1 MTLEVSRLSRST
13 QQLCEIVNIKSAIYH
28 RVKDMGDIDF
38 IIDTL
43 ENGEIRTFYE
53 CQWYP
58 ECLYLLAMLD
68 HISKLN
74 DIPLC
79 SDFDDLRR
87 YKLSRVIYPR
97 DVLLLCAL
105 FHNDDAM
112 RQAEEDAIPEF
123 RQYNII
129 ESDIRNVV

>member
-1 MTLEVSRLSRST
+1 MKRKQGQPHRSDFE
-13 QQLCEIVNIKSAIYH
+13 LFKSAICH

-43 ENGEIRTFYE
+43 ESGEIRTFYE
-53 CQWYP
+53 RQWYP

-105 FHNDDAM
+105 FHNDDAK
-112 RQAEEDAIPEF
+112 RQAEEDAIREF

>member
-1 MTLEVSRLSRST
+1 MKQKQDQPHRSDFE
-13 QQLCEIVNIKSAIYH
+13 LFKSAICH

-53 CQWYP
+53 RQRYP

-105 FHNDDAM
+105 FHNDDAK
-112 RQAEEDAIPEF
+112 RQALEDAIPEF

>member
-1 MTLEVSRLSRST
+1 MKCKQDQPHRSDF
-13 QQLCEIVNIKSAIYH
+13 EIFKSAICH
-28 RVKDMGDIDF
+28 RLKDMGDIDF

-43 ENGEIRTFYE
+43 KSGEICTFYE
-53 CQWYP
+53 RQWYP

-79 SDFDDLRR
+79 SDFNDLRR
-87 YKLSRVIYPR
+87 RKLSRVIYPR

-105 FHNDDAM
+105 YHNDDAKK
-112 RQAEEDAIPEF
+112 QAEAEAIPEF

>member
-1 MTLEVSRLSRST
+1 MKQKQDQPYRTDFEIFKSTICHRL
-13 QQLCEIVNIKSAIYH
+13 
-28 RVKDMGDIDF
+28 KDMGDIEF
-38 IIDTL
+38 IIHTL
-43 ENGEIRTFYE
+43 TSGEVRTFYE
-53 CQWYP
+53 RQWYP

-79 SDFDDLRR
+79 SDFNDLRR
-87 YKLSRVIYPR
+87 RKLSRVIYPR

-105 FHNDDAM
+105 YHNDDAKK
-112 RQAEEDAIPEF
+112 QAEEDAIPEF

>member
-1 MTLEVSRLSRST
+1 MKRMKEQPYRSNF
-13 QQLCEIVNIKSAIYH
+13 EIFKSAICH
-28 RVKDMGDIDF
+28 RLKDMGDIDF
-38 IIDTL
+38 IIHTL
-43 ENGEIRTFYE
+43 TSGEIRNFYE
-53 CQWYP
+53 RQWYP

-68 HISKLN
+68 HISTLN

-79 SDFDDLRR
+79 SDFNDLRR

-105 FHNDDAM
+105 FHNDDAKK
-112 RQAEEDAIPEF
+112 RAEEEAIPEF

>member
-1 MTLEVSRLSRST
+1 MKQKQEQPYRSDFE
-13 QQLCEIVNIKSAIYH
+13 LYKSAIYH

-53 CQWYP
+53 RQWYP

>member
-1 MTLEVSRLSRST
+1 MKQKQGQPYRSNFE
-13 QQLCEIVNIKSAIYH
+13 LFKSAICH
-28 RVKDMGDIDF
+28 RLKDMGDIDF
-38 IIDTL
+38 IIHTL
-43 ENGEIRTFYE
+43 TSGEIRTFYE
-53 CQWYP
+53 RQWYP

-79 SDFDDLRR
+79 SDFNDLRGR
-87 YKLSRVIYPR
+87 KLSRVIYPR

-105 FHNDDAM
+105 YHNDDAKK
-112 RQAEEDAIPEF
+112 QAEEDAIPEF

>member
-1 MTLEVSRLSRST
+1 MKRKQGQPHRSDFE
-13 QQLCEIVNIKSAIYH
+13 LFKSAICH

-43 ENGEIRTFYE
+43 ESGEIRTFYE
-53 CQWYP
+53 RQWYP

-79 SDFDDLRR
+79 SDFDDLHRQ
-87 YKLSRVIYPR
+87 KLSRVIYPR

-105 FHNDDAM
+105 YHNDDAKSKQ
-112 RQAEEDAIPEF
+112 RKTQSLSLG
-123 RQYNII
+123 N
-129 ESDIRNVV
+129 STS